1 MFAWRAVRRA
11 RQVKYSLSIPA
22 ARLPASAPESATWWP
37 TPGSSVELKPGGWGA
52 LSRWPPQG
60 AWGGGETGRGAWLP
74 RPAPSRGRCPSP
86 PAGRATTA
94 KMASPG
100 DPRKG
105 LRSGLGLNPR
115 LPDTHHVSQAAEL
128 LQPEEQALDG
138 LLHLLRLKR
147 ANILEISKWFPGRQ
161 TPFIFFFFLSK
172 LNLRIILPVPSRPT
186 FPFQNLLKL
195 RWK

>member
-1 MFAWRAVRRA
+1 MAHSWLLRGIKA
-11 RQVKYSLSIPA
+11 RGVGGVIKMAASGSL
-22 ARLPASAPESATWWP
+22 
-37 TPGSSVELKPGGWGA
+37 G
-52 LSRWPPQG
+52 
-60 AWGGGETGRGAWLP
+60 GGGETGRGAWLP

-161 TPFIFFFFLSK
+161 TPFIFFFFFKQTKS
-172 LNLRIILPVPSRPT
+172 
-186 FPFQNLLKL
+186 
-195 RWK
+195 